1 MAKNKNPEKDTTKKS
16 DLSANA
22 SNKWSRKRRIE
33 FIDFRLSI
41 DGKINRADL
50 VDFFGISIPQAS
62 LDLSYYRDLVTNCNP
77 PRENLHYDMHQKVY
91 LRTEDFKPVYPD
103 QCGSSNFFNDLIQYA
118 KNELPQS
125 KNYFGF
131 TPDVGLA
138 CLQPP
143 KRIIDESV
151 LSNLLDAIRGHLALH
166 IVYKSLS
173 SDSNEDFL
181 IAPHSFAFDGF
192 RWHIRAYC
200 YDRHEFRD
208 YVLSRIRS
216 ADHPKTQAP
225 NDRFSDPIGNG
236 FREVGTGNK
245 DDFDWNEMVTLELQ
259 ANPELPENARRAI
272 ELDYGLPKDG
282 VLKHQV
288 KKALLF
294 YAVRALHL
302 TQAYRKL
309 PPEERQLALVNQT
322 EIDDILASMVK
333 K

>member
-173 SDSNEDFL
+173 
-181 IAPHSFAFDGF
+181 
-192 RWHIRAYC
+192 
-200 YDRHEFRD
+200 
-208 YVLSRIRS
+208 
-216 ADHPKTQAP
+216 
-225 NDRFSDPIGNG
+225 
-236 FREVGTGNK
+236 
-245 DDFDWNEMVTLELQ
+245 
-259 ANPELPENARRAI
+259 
-272 ELDYGLPKDG
+272 
-282 VLKHQV
+282 
-288 KKALLF
+288 
-294 YAVRALHL
+294 
-302 TQAYRKL
+302 
-309 PPEERQLALVNQT
+309 
-322 EIDDILASMVK
+322 
-333 K
+333 